1 MGIENMKM
9 PQLGESVTEGTISKW
24 LVSPGDTV
32 NKYDP
37 IAEVQTDKVNA
48 EVPSS
53 FTGTIKEL
61 IAEEGDTLE
70 VGEIICSIEV
80 GGAGSAPSEEAPKEE
95 KKETAGEKPSQ
106 AVANS
111 SQPAA
116 KPSQPAAKPSQP
128 AAKPSQPAAKPSQ
141 PAAKPSQQS
150 KKEDGNKARYS
161 PAVLKLSQEHDIDLK
176 QVEGTGNGG
185 RITRKDLKKIIESG
199 NIPKAGD
206 AAASPQA
213 EAAPAPGKEQAK
225 PAAAVKQAA
234 PSPNV
239 PTMPG
244 DIEIP
249 VTGVRKAIASNMVRS
264 KHEAPHAW
272 TMMEV
277 DVTNLVEYRNSLKT
291 EFKQREGFNLTF
303 FAFFVKAV
311 SQALKE
317 FPQINSMWAGD
328 KIIQKK
334 DVNIS
339 IAVATDDA
347 LFVPVIKNADEKT
360 IKGIAREITDLAGK
374 VRSGKLKSE
383 DMQGGTF
390 TVNNT
395 GSFGSVQSM
404 GIINY
409 PQAAILQVES
419 IVKRPVVMNNGMI
432 AVRDMVN
439 LCMSLDHRV
448 LDGLV
453 CGRFLQRIKE
463 ILENTSK
470 ENTSVY

>member
-1 MGIENMKM
+1 M

-24 LVSPGDTV
+24 LVSVGDKV

-37 IAEVQTDKVNA
+37 LAEVMTDKVNA

-61 IAEEGDTLE
+61 VAEDGDTLA
-70 VGEIICSIEV
+70 VGEIICTIEV
-80 GGAGSAPSEEAPKEE
+80 EGGSTEEATASE
-95 KKETAGEKPSQ
+95 KQTEPVETVTDSGQ
-106 AVANS
+106 ND
-111 SQPAA
+111 Q
-116 KPSQPAAKPSQP
+116 
-128 AAKPSQPAAKPSQ
+128 
-141 PAAKPSQQS
+141 
-150 KKEDGNKARYS
+150 GNKARYS
-161 PAVLKLSQEHDIDLK
+161 PAVLKISQENGIDLT
-176 QVEGTGNGG
+176 QVTGTGAGG
-185 RITRKDLKKIIESG
+185 RITRKDLLKLIESG
-199 NIPKAGD
+199 NIPTAGAKVEAPKQQD
-206 AAASPQA
+206 AQPETVPAVSAQP
-213 EAAPAPGKEQAK
+213 APAPKQSV
-225 PAAAVKQAA
+225 PASSIPVTA
-234 PSPNV
+234 
-239 PTMPG
+239 G

-249 VTGVRKAIASNMVRS
+249 VTGIRKAIAANMLRS

-272 TMMEV
+272 TMIEV
-277 DVTNLVEYRNSLKT
+277 DATNLVEYRNSLKD
-291 EFKQREGFNLTF
+291 EFKKKEGFNLTF

-311 SQALKE
+311 AQALKE

-334 DVNIS
+334 DINIS

-347 LFVPVIKNADEKT
+347 LYVPVIKQADEKT
-360 IKGIAREITDLAGK
+360 IKGIAREISELAVK
-374 VRSGKLKSE
+374 VRTGKLRSE

-453 CGRFLQRIKE
+453 CGRFLQRVKE

-470 ENTSVY
+470 STTSIY

>member
-1 MGIENMKM
+1 MAIEQIKM

-24 LVSPGDTV
+24 LVSVGDKV

-37 IAEVQTDKVNA
+37 LAEVMTDKVNA

-61 IAEEGDTLE
+61 IANEGDTFA
-70 VGEIICSIEV
+70 VGEIICTIEIE
-80 GGAGSAPSEEAPKEE
+80 GGSTEEAP
-95 KKETAGEKPSQ
+95 AAEKPAAEAAPGNAAP
-106 AVANS
+106 AVSGN
-111 SQPAA
+111 
-116 KPSQPAAKPSQP
+116 
-128 AAKPSQPAAKPSQ
+128 
-141 PAAKPSQQS
+141 
-150 KKEDGNKARYS
+150 DGNRARYS
-161 PAVLKLSQEHDIDLK
+161 PAVLKLAQEHNIDLAL
-176 QVEGTGNGG
+176 VNGTGAGG
-185 RITRKDLKKIIESG
+185 RITRKDLQQIIQSG
-199 NIPKAGD
+199 NIPQPSAEAPKAQ
-206 AAASPQA
+206 AAAQT
-213 EAAPAPGKEQAK
+213 EAPAQPAAPSQPAAATASAPAPSV
-225 PAAAVKQAA
+225 PVAA
-234 PSPNV
+234 
-239 PTMPG
+239 G

-249 VTGVRKAIASNMVRS
+249 VSGIRKAIAANMLRS

-272 TMMEV
+272 TMVEV
-277 DVTNLVEYRNSLKT
+277 DVTNLVEYRNGLKDD
-291 EFKQREGFNLTF
+291 FKKKEGFNLTF

-311 SQALKE
+311 AQALKE
-317 FPQINSMWAGD
+317 FPQINSMWAGE

-334 DVNIS
+334 DINIS
-339 IAVATDDA
+339 IAVATEDA

-360 IKGIAREITDLAGK
+360 IKGIGREINELAQK
-374 VRSGKLKSE
+374 VRTGMLRSE

-439 LCMSLDHRV
+439 LCLSLDHRV

-453 CGRFLQRIKE
+453 CGRFLARVKE

-470 ENTSVY
+470 DTTSIY

>member
-1 MGIENMKM
+1 MAIEQIKM

-24 LVSPGDTV
+24 LVSVGDKV

-37 IAEVQTDKVNA
+37 LAEVMTDKVNA

-61 IAEEGDTLE
+61 IANEGDTLA
-70 VGEIICSIEV
+70 VGEIICTIEIEG
-80 GGAGSAPSEEAPKEE
+80 GGAEA
-95 KKETAGEKPSQ
+95 A
-106 AVANS
+106 
-111 SQPAA
+111 PAA
-116 KPSQPAAKPSQP
+116 ETPAAPATGNAAPAP
-128 AAKPSQPAAKPSQ
+128 AANEGS
-141 PAAKPSQQS
+141 
-150 KKEDGNKARYS
+150 KARYS
-161 PAVLKLSQEHDIDLK
+161 PAVLKLAQENSIDLT
-176 QVEGTGNGG
+176 QVKGSGAEG
-185 RITRKDLKKIIESG
+185 RITRKDLQKIIESG
-199 NIPKAGD
+199 NIPQASAKPIEKAEAVPVQPAVSQP
-206 AAASPQA
+206 AAQAQPASPQT
-213 EAAPAPGKEQAK
+213 APAP
-225 PAAAVKQAA
+225 AVPVSA
-234 PSPNV
+234 
-239 PTMPG
+239 G

-249 VTGVRKAIASNMVRS
+249 VTGIRKAIAANMLRS

-272 TMMEV
+272 TMVEV
-277 DVTNLVEYRNSLKT
+277 DVTSLVEYRNNIKDD
-291 EFKQREGFNLTF
+291 FKKKEGFNLTF

-311 SQALKE
+311 AQALKE
-317 FPQINSMWAGD
+317 YPQINSMWAGD

-334 DVNIS
+334 DINIS

-347 LFVPVIKNADEKT
+347 LFVPVLKNADEKT
-360 IKGIAREITDLAGK
+360 IKGIAREITEVAQK
-374 VRSGKLKSE
+374 VRTGKLRSE

-439 LCMSLDHRV
+439 LCLSLDHRV

-453 CGRFLQRIKE
+453 CGRFLQRVKE
-463 ILENTSK
+463 ILENTTK
-470 ENTSVY
+470 ETTSIY

>member
-1 MGIENMKM
+1 MAIEQIKM

-24 LVSPGDTV
+24 LVSVGDKV

-37 IAEVQTDKVNA
+37 LAEVMTDKVNA

-53 FTGTIKEL
+53 FAGTIKEL
-61 IAEEGDTLE
+61 IANEGDTLA
-70 VGEIICSIEV
+70 VGEIICTIEIE
-80 GGAGSAPSEEAPKEE
+80 GGSEEPA
-95 KKETAGEKPSQ
+95 AS
-106 AVANS
+106 A
-111 SQPAA
+111 SQPAEA
-116 KPSQPAAKPSQP
+116 NAAPNAVNQ
-128 AAKPSQPAAKPSQ
+128 ARAVNEG
-141 PAAKPSQQS
+141 S
-150 KKEDGNKARYS
+150 KGRYS
-161 PAVLKLSQEHDIDLK
+161 PAVLKLAQENDIDLSVV
-176 QVEGTGNGG
+176 QGSGAGG
-185 RITRKDLKKIIESG
+185 RITRKDLQRIIESG
-199 NIPKAGD
+199 NIPKANP
-206 AAASPQA
+206 AAQQEAPKEPSSPAQA
-213 EAAPAPGKEQAK
+213 V
-225 PAAAVKQAA
+225 PAAAQTVQQTQLSAA
-234 PSPNV
+234 QSTPAPDV
-239 PTMPG
+239 PVSAG

-249 VTGVRKAIASNMVRS
+249 VTGVRKAIAANMLRS

-272 TMMEV
+272 TMVEV
-277 DVTNLVEYRNSLKT
+277 DVTNLVEYRNTIKDD
-291 EFKQREGFNLTF
+291 FMKKEGFNLTF

-317 FPQINSMWAGD
+317 YPQINSMWAGD

-334 DVNIS
+334 DINIS
-339 IAVATDDA
+339 IAVATEDA

-360 IKGIAREITDLAGK
+360 IKGIAREITEMAQKVRAGK
-374 VRSGKLKSE
+374 LRSE

-419 IVKRPVVMNNGMI
+419 IVKRPVVVNNGMI

-439 LCMSLDHRV
+439 LCLSLDHRV

-453 CGRFLQRIKE
+453 CGRFLQRVKE
-463 ILENTSK
+463 ILENTTK
-470 ENTSVY
+470 ENTSIY